1 MPTSPRLAPGPFHPD
16 QLRPKDPYELSDG
29 HAIRCAPT
37 GSDGGRAITA
47 GVRAL
52 ASDPAVEEIGVDVGY
67 SPSRR
72 TLRAPDIAIGNV
84 PNKPGWVT
92 GVPML
97 AVEYAGSGQD
107 EDDLATKIGEL
118 LDAGTSAIWVVRLV
132 GPRRVEIHRKGA
144 PMSVVGPGEVLT
156 APGILANPLPVEAL
170 WEPSHADR
178 VALRNVL
185 GAEDLD
191 KALASAHAE
200 GREEGREEGRTEG
213 REEGR
218 GAGLDAAATD
228 VVALV
233 NAFVASR
240 QRAPTPEELDV
251 LRRSYLDEGLDAAMV
266 RARG

>member
-1 MPTSPRLAPGPFHPD
+1 M
-16 QLRPKDPYELSDG
+16 
-29 HAIRCAPT
+29 
-37 GSDGGRAITA
+37 
-47 GVRAL
+47 
-52 ASDPAVEEIGVDVGY
+52 
-67 SPSRR
+67 
-72 TLRAPDIAIGNV
+72 

-97 AVEYAGSGQD
+97 AVEYAGFGQD

-118 LDAGTSAIWVVRLV
+118 LDAGTSALWVVRLV
-132 GPRRVEIHRKGA
+132 EPRRVEIYRKGA

-170 WEPSHADR
+170 WDPSHADR

-185 GAEDLD
+185 GAEDVD
-191 KALASAHAE
+191 KALAAAHA
-200 GREEGREEGRTEG
+200 EG

-218 GAGLDAAATD
+218 GAGLDVAATD
-228 VVALV
+228 IVTLV
-233 NAFVASR
+233 NAFVASKL
-240 QRAPTPEELDV
+240 RAPFPEELDV